1 MALTVGTVALREW
14 AALALA
20 AIVLVGGYLL
30 SRTAA
35 ARSRERGAPP
45 HEVRA
50 IRIATTVVASL
61 LVVGILFV
69 AFGPFSEL
77 SGLTVS
83 ALAGLL
89 VTFALQTTLANVI
102 AGFILLRSK
111 VLRLNDGIQIS
122 GVQGKV
128 VQIGL
133 VTTWL
138 RLEDGA
144 LASVSNSTLLSG
156 PMINRSAGERLKG
169 EY

>member
-1 MALTVGTVALREW
+1 MAQTVGTISLREW

-20 AIVLVGGYLL
+20 AVVLVGGYLL

-35 ARSRERGAPP
+35 ARFRARGAAP

-50 IRIATTVVASL
+50 VRIATSVVAAL
-61 LVVGILFV
+61 LGVAIVFV
-69 AFGPFSEL
+69 AFGPFSL
-77 SGLTVS
+77 ISGLTAS
-83 ALAGLL
+83 ALAGL
-89 VTFALQTTLANVI
+89 VVSFALQTTLANVV
-102 AGFILLRSK
+102 AGFVLLRSK
-111 VLRLNDGIQIS
+111 VLRLNDGIEIG